1 MGSGRDI
8 VRAPLIAQ
16 KVPTS
21 LPSPLTGYMSPYLHK
36 KINRTNHQFLLTSHP
51 TVVIVMMTQ

>member
-16 KVPTS
+16 NVPTS

-36 KINRTNHQFLLTSHP
+36 NINRTNPQLQLTSHP